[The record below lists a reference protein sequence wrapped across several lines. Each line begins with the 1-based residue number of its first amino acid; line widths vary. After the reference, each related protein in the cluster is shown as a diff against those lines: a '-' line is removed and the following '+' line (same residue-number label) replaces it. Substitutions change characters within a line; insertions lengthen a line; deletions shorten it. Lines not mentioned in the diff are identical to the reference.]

1 MISSRTYIDLIY
13 SRHKHSGIP
22 ILGAIGC
29 YMSNYNLLKKCVSN
43 NLPYITIVEDMLILI
58 RCLYKMFL
66 PNNVTVLIRQ
76 IILIIILII
85 ITIIFIINIVI

>member
-66 PNNVTVLIRQ
+66 PNNVKV
-76 IILIIILII
+76 LIIIN
-85 ITIIFIINIVI
+85 INYNINYN